1 MPMQQIGLDELMSMI
16 LARMDGLTL
25 ESENQKSRFNIMFR
39 ILYKKGL
46 FNDADALDA
55 VREEHRILHELGMI
69 KEMPDEESM
78 KATAESMMLWIRG
91 DVKAI
96 KHSMDEYDKRL
107 KEAMAQQQK
116 PRIDVAPAA
125 VLSELDRMGGAPQ
138 GGGKKI
144 IL

>member
-1 MPMQQIGLDELMSMI
+1 MPMQQIGLDELMSML

-46 FNDADALDA
+46 FNDADALEA
-55 VREEHRILHELGMI
+55 VREEHKILHELGML
-69 KEMPDEESM
+69 KEMPDEESL
-78 KATAESMMLWIRG
+78 KATAEAMMLWIRG
-91 DVKAI
+91 DVQAI
-96 KHSMDEYDKRL
+96 KRSMEEYDKRL
-107 KEAMAQQQK
+107 KEAMAKQQR
-116 PRIDVAPAA
+116 PRIDVAPAG
-125 VLSELDRMGGAPQ
+125 VLDELDRMGGASQ

>member
-1 MPMQQIGLDELMSMI
+1 MPMQQIGLDELMSML
-16 LARMDGLTL
+16 LARMDSLTL

-46 FNDADALDA
+46 FSDADALEA
-55 VREEHRILHELGMI
+55 VREEHKLLHELGML
-69 KEMPDEESM
+69 KEMPDEEAL
-78 KATAESMMLWIRG
+78 KATADAMMLWIKG

-96 KHSMDEYDKRL
+96 RHSMDEYDKRL
-107 KEAMAQQQK
+107 KEAMARQQRPK
-116 PRIDVAPAA
+116 IDVAPAA
-125 VLSELDRMGGAPQ
+125 VLDELDRMGGTAQ